1 MESVEASINIK
12 NKKLELKKLKEEIPM
27 LKTPGG
33 HFVVPLRKVAIGRD
47 VADDTV
53 DLDIPEETSYNI
65 KGDEA
70 EVVMTVLLASLDSEV
85 DIETF
90 HTEVGHNIFVTL
102 ALEDDE
108 KAQVDKVHWYFG
120 HRSGRRI
127 WEIFAKAKKFEGKR
141 KAIMDVIQNCK
152 ICSQFRKAPPRPK
165 VGIPIAN
172 DFNEVVGFDLKV
184 LDKAKGEYILWMV
197 DIFSK
202 FIKGKFIKD
211 KNPSTVIEAVISAW
225 IIGDGGGPGH
235 PKRGFWSDNGGEFL
249 NEEMI
254 DFAASLNIQI
264 KMTAANAP
272 WQNGVVERHHATADI
287 IYDKMMLENPKMTAQ
302 EAVNHAAFAKNSEVN
317 QTRFS
322 AMQLLIS
329 LDWLK
334 QTPQA
339 QI

>member
-1 MESVEASINIK
+1 
-12 NKKLELKKLKEEIPM
+12 
-27 LKTPGG
+27 
-33 HFVVPLRKVAIGRD
+33 
-47 VADDTV
+47 
-53 DLDIPEETSYNI
+53 
-65 KGDEA
+65 
-70 EVVMTVLLASLDSEV
+70 
-85 DIETF
+85 
-90 HTEVGHNIFVTL
+90 
-102 ALEDDE
+102 
-108 KAQVDKVHWYFG
+108 
-120 HRSGRRI
+120 
-127 WEIFAKAKKFEGKR
+127 
-141 KAIMDVIQNCK
+141 MDVIQNCK

-172 DFNEVVGFDLKV
+172 DFNEVVGLDLKV

-322 AMQLLIS
+322 AMQLMMGQNPHFPGLAEANPASSNLKSSSKYMRTLKNIDDARVKFREIDTDDKLKKVMGQRINPNVEKLYEMGDPVFFYDEKKKQWKKGTALVKLGKTLYLKYGNFLRRVATDKVRPDHDGEVKVEES
-329 LDWLK
+329 YLEPNDDEERFAQEETPVVEMASELDSVEK
-334 QTPQA
+334 TKN
-339 QI
+339 